1 MLIEKITILKIKFP
15 VAIQIKRLKNKVQ
28 IDKVF
33 TKGKSLKSNSLV
45 VHYISNEGR
54 NKDIF
59 VGINI
64 SKKNISLAVNR
75 NKIKR
80 KIRACIILEEKSI
93 RDKLVSGN
101 YMILFKGRNKKDE
114 SFNSILESLQELI
127 KQFSLKNLSI

>member
-1 MLIEKITILKIKFP
+1 MVI
-15 VAIQIKRLKNKVQ
+15 
-28 IDKVF
+28 
-33 TKGKSLKSNSLV
+33 
-45 VHYISNEGR
+45 HYISNGGK

-59 VGINI
+59 IGINI

-80 KIRACIILEEKSI
+80 KIRACIKSEEKSI
-93 RDKLVSGN
+93 TDKLLGGN

-114 SFNSILESLQELI
+114 SFNSILENLQELI

>member
-1 MLIEKITILKIKFP
+1 M
-15 VAIQIKRLKNKVQ
+15 
-28 IDKVF
+28 
-33 TKGKSLKSNSLV
+33 
-45 VHYISNEGR
+45 VHYIRSEGKNE
-54 NKDIF
+54 DIF

-93 RDKLVSGN
+93 RDKLVGGN

-114 SFNSILESLQELI
+114 SFNSILENLQELI
-127 KQFSLKNLSI
+127 KQFSFKNLSI

>member
-1 MLIEKITILKIKFP
+1 MI
-15 VAIQIKRLKNKVQ
+15 
-28 IDKVF
+28 
-33 TKGKSLKSNSLV
+33 
-45 VHYISNEGR
+45 HYISNEGK

-59 VGINI
+59 IGINI

-80 KIRACIILEEKSI
+80 KIRACIKSEEKSI
-93 RDKLVSGN
+93 TDKLEGGN

-114 SFNSILESLQELI
+114 SFSSILENLQELI